1 MDAMMQ
7 TMRTTVTID
16 PDTEALLRDEAI
28 RTGLS
33 FKEVLNRA
41 IRQALAPAPAVVT
54 VEPIFPAP
62 FPPGLGSFN
71 RLGEAWDDDAT
82 LRELSA

>member
-1 MDAMMQ
+1 
-7 TMRTTVTID
+7 MRTTVTID
-16 PDTEALLRDEAI
+16 PDTVALLKDEVA

-41 IRQALAPAPAVVT
+41 VRRALARPASAIH
-54 VEPIFPAP
+54 VEPLFSAP
-62 FPPGLGSFN
+62 FPAGLDSFN
-71 RLGEAWDDDAT
+71 RLADELDDEET